1 MTHTPGVTSYPL
13 FPFPF
18 HPDHSLSSV
27 FSHSFFS
34 FLSSTPNAKPDG
46 KLLENLQPRRAR
58 SLQSK
63 QKNSPPGGS
72 LASLRREQA
81 FPIHYRTPA
90 FEESQVH
97 RKCCTRWRGPER
109 SVNSG
114 ERGCGL
120 VERPLPS
127 RFSRCL
133 LSSATWTRRKWRR
146 GSDQTSSE
154 SAKHLHPKHPGN
166 RSPRAE
172 AQGQEMS
179 PCKSTPCVDGNQV
192 GDKAN
197 QTCKVRLALGRH
209 CAVRERKVGMW
220 EERFPSAGPELN

>member
-1 MTHTPGVTSYPL
+1 MPRVTSYSL

-18 HPDHSLSSV
+18 HPDNSLSSV
-27 FSHSFFS
+27 FSHSFS

-63 QKNSPPGGS
+63 QKNSPPDRS

-81 FPIHYRTPA
+81 FPIHYKTPA
-90 FEESQVH
+90 FEESKVH

-114 ERGCGL
+114 ERDCRW

-127 RFSRCL
+127 RSPRVFPLPPIGPAGNGAKLWSRPLRKVPNTCSRSTQETV
-133 LSSATWTRRKWRR
+133 SSSR
-146 GSDQTSSE
+146 GSGTRNVPLKKYSGCRPESSW
-154 SAKHLHPKHPGN
+154 
-166 RSPRAE
+166 R
-172 AQGQEMS
+172 
-179 PCKSTPCVDGNQV
+179 
-192 GDKAN
+192 
-197 QTCKVRLALGRH
+197 
-209 CAVRERKVGMW
+209 
-220 EERFPSAGPELN
+220 